1 MFSPNL
7 GRLRVF
13 RLAALAAFAGVQAPA
28 EVVFQ
33 DFFTSPA
40 GNITNSIPW
49 IDVEGNGWQSSAT
62 ASQLT
67 LDGSGHLYNAAASAG
82 TFAGV
87 PLIPIGPH
95 GSMTASALMNLPVSS
110 TEWIGLG
117 FANSNLFLSAP
128 GSGSGPW
135 LQTQGNGTMILYGGA
150 GLNNAAIVPNAFTN
164 SGNPVQ
170 AFLTYDAFDGTAS
183 AGTISDGVTNLTFN
197 QWPLTNSAGSIAPHF
212 LVLQMST
219 NLTTPTAR
227 WATAATVGWIPRPP
241 PMLTLPVP
249 VQQTNFVGSPGT
261 NDVLLISNALNSVGN
276 FAGGTEIRFTA
287 GATYVI
293 SNDLTTAK
301 IPLALVRAT
310 NVLVNGNGCK
320 ILIRNPHLGFLSVN
334 NSSNAIVEGFSVD
347 YDPLPFTQGVVTHNF
362 SNDASNEAAIEF
374 AVDTGYPAPTNA
386 NYLDPNASRWGMV
399 IDPTRPG
406 RVADGAWT
414 QVFYDN
420 VVQTNVNGA
429 FKVSLTSL
437 NRAQTI
443 PPGSHWCMISRWD
456 GAIVFNTSLS
466 VQVTYL
472 NNTNYTGAGPSY
484 VGERSPM
491 TCEINDRIL
500 PGPPPAG
507 ATTNRLRASNA
518 DGGMFI
524 DSRIG
529 PWVQGCS
536 FTGLSDDAANACL
549 SPFIIT
555 NVPVQ
560 PTNTFAVF
568 INNGLGTTQVAVDAY
583 RAAVGD
589 VVDFYNGTNGVVFD
603 RATITAVS
611 LPNVTFDHSI
621 SNVVAGIYDT
631 NTLLLDETLNT
642 SAVYLDNQFSNSAFH
657 GIYCRANNML
667 IAHNTIGG
675 MGKNAIC
682 AFPAITANFLNFF
695 VPTNVV
701 IMDNVL
707 SDEGFSYEA
716 VQNTIP
722 DEQPAY
728 AMIALHKADTAS
740 DDVTNGFEI
749 SGIRILYNA
758 FLNWRRAPLTLHNAT
773 DVNVIGNYF
782 GPPITNDDL
791 VPLTNDVIADLWVS
805 DYPNLRFTNNVN
817 ATTLP
822 DAATVNEDGTLV
834 APPVNAFQMP
844 TGPRLAVNLSGTN
857 LVVGWISPSPGFV
870 LQQVGEL
877 AGGTNNWSDVT
888 NAPVL
893 AGESN
898 LVTLTLNGTIT
909 NQFYRARQR

>member
-1 MFSPNL
+1 VIVTIGLIVVAVS
-7 GRLRVF
+7 
-13 RLAALAAFAGVQAPA
+13 APA

-33 DFFTSPA
+33 DFYSQPA
-40 GNITNSIPW
+40 TNITNSNPW
-49 IDVEGNGWQSSAT
+49 IDVEGNGWQSGPT
-62 ASQLT
+62 PTQLT
-67 LDGSGHLYNAAASAG
+67 TDGSGHLYNAAPSAG
-82 TFAGV
+82 AEAGV
-87 PLIPIGPH
+87 QLIPIGPH
-95 GSMTASALMNLPVSS
+95 GSMTASALMQLP
-110 TEWIGLG
+110 TGFNEWIGMG
-117 FANSNLFLSAP
+117 FGSSNQFLTAP
-128 GSGSGPW
+128 ASGSGPW
-135 LQTQGNGTMILYGGA
+135 IQVFGNGTITLYGGA
-150 GLNNAAIVPNAFTN
+150 ALNNSVSVPNAFTN
-164 SGNPVQ
+164 NGSPVQ
-170 AFLTYDAFDGTAS
+170 FFLTYDAYRATTSVGTVN
-183 AGTISDGVTNLTFN
+183 GGVTNLIFS
-197 QWPLTNSAGSIAPHF
+197 QWPVTNSDGSVAPHYLIF
-212 LVLQMST
+212 QMST
-219 NLTTPTAR
+219 NLTTPTDR
-227 WATAATVGWIPRPP
+227 WATAATVDWLPRPR

-249 VQQTNFVGSPGT
+249 IQQTNFVGPPGP
-261 NDVLLISNALNSVGN
+261 NDELLISNALNSVGN
-276 FAGGTEIRFTA
+276 FAGGTEIRFMT

-293 SNDLTTAK
+293 SNGLTTAH
-301 IPLALVRAT
+301 IPLSLVRAT

-334 NSSNAIVEGFSVD
+334 NSSNVIVEGFSVD

-362 SNDASNEAAIEF
+362 SNDVPKEAAIEF
-374 AVDTGYPAPTNA
+374 AVDAGYPAPTND

-414 QVFYDN
+414 QVFYTN
-420 VVQTNVNGA
+420 VVQTNVDGA

-437 NRAQTI
+437 ARAQTI
-443 PPGSHWCMISRWD
+443 PAGSHWCMISRWD

-466 VQVTYL
+466 SQVTYL

-484 VGERSPM
+484 VGEHSPL

-507 ATTNRLRASNA
+507 AITNRLRASNA

-529 PWVQGCS
+529 PWIQGCS

-549 SPFIIT
+549 APFVIT

-560 PTNTFAVF
+560 PTNTFAVYE
-568 INNGLGTTQVAVDAY
+568 NGADTTTPTNLIPYEAQ
-583 RAAVGD
+583 VGD
-589 VVDFYNGTNGVVFD
+589 TVLFYDPANGVVFD

-611 LPNVTFDHSI
+611 LPNITFNHSI
-621 SNVVAGIYDT
+621 SNVVTGTYDT

-667 IAHNTIGG
+667 IAHNTVSG

-716 VQNTIP
+716 LQNSIP
-722 DEQPAY
+722 NEQPAY
-728 AMIALHKADTAS
+728 AMIALHKADDAS
-740 DDVTNGFEI
+740 DDVTNGLEI

-758 FLNWRRAPLTLHNAT
+758 FLDWRRAPLTLHNAT

-782 GPPITNDDL
+782 GPPVTND
-791 VPLTNDVIADLWVS
+791 
-805 DYPNLRFTNNVN
+805 
-817 ATTLP
+817 
-822 DAATVNEDGTLV
+822 
-834 APPVNAFQMP
+834 
-844 TGPRLAVNLSGTN
+844 
-857 LVVGWISPSPGFV
+857 
-870 LQQVGEL
+870 
-877 AGGTNNWSDVT
+877 NWC
-888 NAPVL
+888 
-893 AGESN
+893 
-898 LVTLTLNGTIT
+898 
-909 NQFYRARQR
+909 R